1 MINTD
6 YQKQEDDPVV
16 KLIMEY
22 YNMANPLY
30 GFKDSDVCE
39 RYEEYRNAAVIAAKD
54 IETIYLR

>member
-1 MINTD
+1 MIKTD

-22 YNMANPLY
+22 YNMSNPLY
-30 GFKDSDVCE
+30 GFKGSSVCE

-54 IETIYLR
+54 IETIYFR

>member
-30 GFKDSDVCE
+30 GFKDSSVCE
-39 RYEEYRNAAVIAAKD
+39 RYEEYRKCSSNSCKRYRNHIP
-54 IETIYLR
+54 

>member
-16 KLIMEY
+16 RLLMEY

-30 GFKDSDVCE
+30 GFKDSDVCD
-39 RYEEYRNAAVIAAKD
+39 RYEEYRNAA
-54 IETIYLR
+54 